1 VRYEA
6 GHDDSAVN
14 EGKPMLPV
22 PMLYLILYVGLCW
35 MLGHLGRGC
44 KFGFWG
50 NFWVGI
56 ILTPVIGLVV
66 LLAQDHRPE
75 KNPSKA

>member
-1 VRYEA
+1 MLFPPVIY
-6 GHDDSAVN
+6 
-14 EGKPMLPV
+14 LPV
-22 PMLYLILYVGLCW
+22 YVGFCCL
-35 MLGHLGRGC
+35 LGYLGRHC

-56 ILTPVIGLVV
+56 ILTPIIGLVV

-75 KNPSKA
+75 KKTSN